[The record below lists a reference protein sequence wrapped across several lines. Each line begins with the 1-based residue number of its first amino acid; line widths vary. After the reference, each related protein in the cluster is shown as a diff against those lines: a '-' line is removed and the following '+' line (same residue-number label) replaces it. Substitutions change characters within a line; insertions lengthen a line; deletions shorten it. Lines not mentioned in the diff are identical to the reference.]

1 MRVAVTGHTGGIGLA
16 IAEAFRARG
25 HEVLGLS
32 RSTGYDLAR
41 PDRIVEAAA
50 ECDLLVNNRHQYND
64 DSQLQVL
71 FRMAERW
78 SGQDKTIINLGS
90 RAGECYILGRQDA
103 YSVYKHALDA
113 ACQQLSNRS
122 DPRPRVVNIRPG
134 WVDTDSVKGRQVPK
148 LSPEDVARVV
158 IWVVDQPAH
167 VYVSSV
173 TLSHHTTGGAAEP
186 PPDAVRRIYW
196 KALAGA
202 RALRRSLVRSQPDG
216 SAR

>member
-1 MRVAVTGHTGGIGLA
+1 VRVAVTGHTGGIGLA

-32 RSTGYDLAR
+32 RSTGYDLAE
-41 PDRIVEAAA
+41 PGRIVEAAA
-50 ECDLLVNNRHQYND
+50 GCDLLVNNRHQYND

-71 FRMAERW
+71 FQMAERW
-78 SGQDKTIINLGS
+78 RGQDKTIVNLGS
-90 RAGECYILGRQDA
+90 RAGECYILGRQDEYA
-103 YSVYKHALDA
+103 VYKHALDA

-122 DPRPRVVNIRPG
+122 DQRPRVVNIRPG

-158 IWVVDQPAH
+158 LWVVDQPPH
-167 VYVSSV
+167 VYVSAV
-173 TLSHHTTGGAAEP
+173 TLSHHTTGPAIGQR
-186 PPDAVRRIYW
+186 PDVVRRAYW
-196 KALAGA
+196 KVLAGA
-202 RALRRSLVRSQPDG
+202 RALRSQLAPARPGG